1 MRNLGSCGLIHDSS
15 LKMVSGLR
23 RSGRRATLR
32 ALGFAVLLFALVIAQ
47 VTEKVLPA
55 GTEAGGDPAGPQE
68 HEGAEVGK
76 KEEVEFEAEGARV
89 AIVAAVTMST
99 LVAISILF
107 EISTEQLREHTD
119 ELNMPFVNTVFGEL
133 TTLGFIGLLLFVVT
147 KIEILPWLS
156 RHVLGGDAELQEII
170 EKLHMALFFFIVI
183 FLVLCL
189 ALLRLGMYVQHEWR
203 EFERSCADIPSVLSE
218 YALATEPPA
227 SWLDRFSWHRSAAAS
242 KAEREV
248 VYLALRRRFMDYR
261 SNHPDEETARQLAKE
276 FQLQGDDTRFPFNE
290 YLSIISGEVMGRLI
304 QIDMATWIALDIVL
318 VLILCLCW
326 HAGPRGEV
334 AILLASGFSLIALN
348 DFVYRRVRA
357 MRSLLTP
364 PRLQSDAERLRRKNI
379 WRSQHGLPP
388 LSETELSATEKTWL
402 LTDSE
407 EVRDYD
413 DSHGWAP
420 PYVELLPNGG
430 RNLSEKELKIRQ
442 RSLIGAGW
450 GNGVLLALFSTRMGF
465 LLTALHL
472 STFLLRETYQ
482 ISELFGDH
490 PAFAALLCFFFLLPS
505 IVVPFMSTRIAR
517 DGLLAFNV
525 EHMKVSRVIVQV
537 TRLLRARQTLRTLR
551 FVAEMKIHLR
561 ENARRNSQQLK
572 LSIELLPEVPM
583 PTPSRRRSS
592 ILPIDA
598 SDSFRAARR
607 RSSSQLDSTVTAGM
621 LRSIQSVPPPLKL
634 SPKAS
639 SATDPPLSPLAAY
652 ISPREKRGDAYKREM
667 ERREIHTI
675 FCLFDVDGS
684 GSVSREEMASLLLAI
699 THDLDDMQLN
709 RLMTD
714 LVAEEL
720 DSDDESIRQDGA
732 MVEGPQEITFE
743 AFYKW
748 CSARI
753 RESRHSKEELV
764 EEIFRMVD
772 ADGSGTISV
781 DEFVS
786 IFKTLGQALDH
797 DDVRELVYQM
807 DRNGDGKID
816 LEEFSKML
824 QKHEV

>member
-1 MRNLGSCGLIHDSS
+1 MAPGSA
-15 LKMVSGLR
+15 
-23 RSGRRATLR
+23 AT
-32 ALGFAVLLFALVIAQ
+32 
-47 VTEKVLPA
+47 
-55 GTEAGGDPAGPQE
+55 GTEAGKESEANSGR
-68 HEGAEVGK
+68 VG
-76 KEEVEFEAEGARV
+76 V
-89 AIVAAVTMST
+89 VAAVTIST

-107 EISTEQLREHTD
+107 EICTDELREHTD

-147 KIEILPWLS
+147 KIEVLPWLS
-156 RHVLGGDAELQEII
+156 RAVLGGSAELQEII
-170 EKLHMALFFFIVI
+170 EKLHMALFLFIVI

-189 ALLRLGMYVQHEWR
+189 GLLRLGMHVQHEWR

-218 YALATEPPA
+218 YALATEPPKT
-227 SWLDRFSWHRSAAAS
+227 WLDRFSWHRAAAAR

-261 SNHPDEETARQLAKE
+261 SNHPDEETARLLAKE
-276 FQLQGDDTRFPFNE
+276 FQLQGDDSRFPFNE

-304 QIDMATWIALDIVL
+304 QIDMATWLALDVVL
-318 VLILCLCW
+318 VALLGLCW

-334 AILLASGFSLIALN
+334 AILLIAGFSLIAMN
-348 DFVYRRVRA
+348 DFVYRRVNA
-357 MRSLLTP
+357 MRCLLTP
-364 PRLQSDAERLRRKNI
+364 PRLQHDAERLRRKAA
-379 WRSQHGLPP
+379 WRCQHGLHP
-388 LSETELSATEKTWL
+388 LKETDISTDSNEKTWL
-402 LTDSE
+402 LVDSE
-407 EVRDYD
+407 EAGKDYGD
-413 DSHGWAP
+413 PDGWVP
-420 PYVELLPNGG
+420 PYVDLLPNGG
-430 RNLSEKELKIRQ
+430 RDLPEKELKRRQ

-450 GNGVLLALFSTRMGF
+450 GNGVVLALFSTRMVF

-472 STFLLRETYQ
+472 STFLLREMYQ

-490 PAFAALLCFFFLLPS
+490 PVFAALLCILFLIPS
-505 IVVPFMSTRIAR
+505 IAGPFMSTRIAR

-525 EHMKVSRVIVQV
+525 EHMKVSQVIVQV

-561 ENARRNSQQLK
+561 ENVRRNNEQLK
-572 LSIELLPEVPM
+572 ENIALMPEVPM
-583 PTPSRRRSS
+583 PVKRRRSS
-592 ILPIDA
+592 IMPIDA
-598 SDSFRAARR
+598 SATFKAARR
-607 RSSSQLDSTVTAGM
+607 RSSTHLDPTITAGV
-621 LRSIQSVPPPLKL
+621 LRSIQQVPPPLQV
-634 SPKAS
+634 SPKA
-639 SATDPPLSPLAAY
+639 TIEPPLSPLAAY
-652 ISPREKRGDAYKREM
+652 LSPREKRGDAYRREM

-684 GSVSREEMASLLLAI
+684 GFVSRDEMASLLLAI

-720 DSDDESIRQDGA
+720 ESDNEVGKEGV

-753 RESRHSKEELV
+753 QESRHSKEELV

-824 QKHEV
+824 HKHEV

>member
-1 MRNLGSCGLIHDSS
+1 MTRNSRWRDALRVVGL
-15 LKMVSGLR
+15 L
-23 RSGRRATLR
+23 
-32 ALGFAVLLFALVIAQ
+32 ALLAALVAAQ
-47 VTEKVLPA
+47 GTEKRPVEPVEAELEDEK
-55 GTEAGGDPAGPQE
+55 EAGGGR
-68 HEGAEVGK
+68 VG
-76 KEEVEFEAEGARV
+76 
-89 AIVAAVTMST
+89 IVAAVTIST

-147 KIEILPWLS
+147 KIEVLPWLS
-156 RHVLGGDAELQEII
+156 RAVLGGSAELQEII
-170 EKLHMALFFFIVI
+170 EKLHMALFLFIVI

-189 ALLRLGMYVQHEWR
+189 GLLRLGMLVQHEWR

-218 YALATEPPA
+218 YALSTEPPT
-227 SWLDRFSWHRSAAAS
+227 SWLSYFSWHRAAAAR

-261 SNHPDEETARQLAKE
+261 SNHPDEETARVLAKE
-276 FQLQGDDTRFPFNE
+276 FQLQSDDTRFPFNE

-304 QIDMATWIALDIVL
+304 QIDMATWLALDVVL
-318 VLILCLCW
+318 VALLGLCW

-334 AILLASGFSLIALN
+334 VILLFAGFSLIALN
-348 DFVYRRVRA
+348 DFVYRRVHA
-357 MRSLLTP
+357 MRCLLTP
-364 PRLQSDAERLRRKNI
+364 PRLQYDAERLRCKSA
-379 WRSQHGLPP
+379 WRSQHGLSP
-388 LSETELSATEKTWL
+388 LAQTGIQNHTEKTWL
-402 LTDSE
+402 LADAE
-407 EVRDYD
+407 ERDRDYD
-413 DSHGWAP
+413 ESHSWTP

-430 RNLSEKELKIRQ
+430 RDLPEKELKRRQ
-442 RSLIGAGW
+442 RSLIGG
-450 GNGVLLALFSTRMGF
+450 GSGSGVVLALFSTRMVF

-482 ISELFGDH
+482 IAELFGDH
-490 PAFAALLCFFFLLPS
+490 PAFAGLLCFLFIIPS
-505 IVVPFMSTRIAR
+505 IAVPFMSTRIAR

-525 EHMKVSRVIVQV
+525 EHMKVSKVIVQV
-537 TRLLRARQTLRTLR
+537 SRLLRARQTLRTLR
-551 FVAEMKIHLR
+551 FVAEMKIHLC
-561 ENARRNSQQLK
+561 ENVRRNSQQLK
-572 LSIELLPEVPM
+572 LNIELMPEVPM
-583 PTPSRRRSS
+583 PVSRRRSS
-592 ILPIDA
+592 IMPIDA
-598 SDSFRAARR
+598 SATFKAARR
-607 RSSSQLDSTVTAGM
+607 RSSTHLDPTVTAGV
-621 LRSIQSVPPPLKL
+621 LRSIQQIPPPLQL
-634 SPKAS
+634 SPKALVE
-639 SATDPPLSPLAAY
+639 PPLSPLAAY
-652 ISPREKRGDAYKREM
+652 LTPREKRGDAYRRET

-684 GSVSREEMASLLLAI
+684 GSVSRDEMASLLLAI

-720 DSDDESIRQDGA
+720 ESDDDSVGKEGL

-743 AFYKW
+743 AFNKW

-753 RESRHSKEELV
+753 QESRHSKEELV

>member
-1 MRNLGSCGLIHDSS
+1 MD
-15 LKMVSGLR
+15 
-23 RSGRRATLR
+23 SGR
-32 ALGFAVLLFALVIAQ
+32 
-47 VTEKVLPA
+47 
-55 GTEAGGDPAGPQE
+55 
-68 HEGAEVGK
+68 VG
-76 KEEVEFEAEGARV
+76 V
-89 AIVAAVTMST
+89 VAAVTIST

-107 EISTEQLREHTD
+107 EIMTEQLKEHTD

-147 KIEILPWLS
+147 KMEVLPWLS
-156 RHVLGGDAELQEII
+156 RHVLGGSAELQEII
-170 EKLHMALFFFIVI
+170 EKLHMALFLFIVI

-189 ALLRLGMYVQHEWR
+189 GLLRLGMHVQHEWR

-218 YALATEPPA
+218 YALAMEPPK
-227 SWLDRFSWHRSAAAS
+227 SWLDRFSWHRAAAAR

-261 SNHPDEETARQLAKE
+261 SNHPDENMARLLAKE
-276 FQLQGDDTRFPFNE
+276 FQLQGDDTRFSFNE

-304 QIDMATWIALDIVL
+304 QIDMATWLALDVVL
-318 VLILCLCW
+318 VVLLGLCW
-326 HAGPRGEV
+326 HTGPRGEV
-334 AILLASGFSLIALN
+334 AILLIAGFSLIAMN
-348 DFVYRRVRA
+348 DFVYRRVHA
-357 MRSLLTP
+357 MRLHAMGCLLTP
-364 PRLQSDAERLRRKNI
+364 LRLQYDAERPRHKTKNI
-379 WRSQHGLPP
+379 WRSQHRLSP
-388 LSETELSATEKTWL
+388 LKDAEIPSQGFSNEKTWL
-402 LTDSE
+402 LADST
-407 EVRDYD
+407 EVGRDYD
-413 DSHGWAP
+413 DSGWVP

-430 RNLSEKELKIRQ
+430 RDLTEKDLKQHQ
-442 RSLIGAGW
+442 RSLIGGGW
-450 GNGVLLALFSTRMGF
+450 GNGVLLALFSTRMVF

-490 PAFAALLCFFFLLPS
+490 PAIAALVCICFLIPS
-505 IVVPFMSTRIAR
+505 IAVPFMSTRIAR

-561 ENARRNSQQLK
+561 ESVRRNTEQLK
-572 LSIELLPEVPM
+572 QNIEMMPEVPM
-583 PTPSRRRSS
+583 PPSRRRSS
-592 ILPIDA
+592 IMPIDA
-598 SDSFRAARR
+598 SATFKAARR
-607 RSSSQLDSTVTAGM
+607 RSSTHLIDPAVTVGV
-621 LRSIQSVPPPLKL
+621 LRSIQQIPPPIKVP
-634 SPKAS
+634 SPSKVS
-639 SATDPPLSPLAAY
+639 IVMDPPLSPLAAY
-652 ISPREKRGDAYKREM
+652 ITPREKRGDAYRREM

-675 FCLFDVDGS
+675 FCLFDEDGS
-684 GSVSREEMASLLLAI
+684 GSISRDEMASLLLAI

-720 DSDDESIRQDGA
+720 ENDDDHIDKEGM

-753 RESRHSKEELV
+753 QESRHSKEELV

>member
-1 MRNLGSCGLIHDSS
+1 MATNSRPAWRWAS
-15 LKMVSGLR
+15 LRLVSL
-23 RSGRRATLR
+23 L
-32 ALGFAVLLFALVIAQ
+32 VLLVALVVAQ
-47 VTEKVLPA
+47 VTENPPSEHKGAP
-55 GTEAGGDPAGPQE
+55 E
-68 HEGAEVGK
+68 HEAKEGEGEGEPDSGRVG
-76 KEEVEFEAEGARV
+76 V
-89 AIVAAVTMST
+89 VAAVTIST

-107 EISTEQLREHTD
+107 EVCTEELREHTD

-147 KIEILPWLS
+147 KIEVLPWLS
-156 RHVLGGDAELQEII
+156 RAILGGSAELQEII
-170 EKLHMALFFFIVI
+170 EKLHMALFLFIVI

-189 ALLRLGMYVQHEWR
+189 GLLRLGMHVQHEWR

-218 YALATEPPA
+218 YALATEPPKTWIHRL
-227 SWLDRFSWHRSAAAS
+227 SWRRATTAR
-242 KAEREV
+242 KAQREV

-261 SNHPDEETARQLAKE
+261 SNHPDEETARLLAKE
-276 FQLQGDDTRFPFNE
+276 FQLQGDDSRFPFNE

-304 QIDMATWIALDIVL
+304 QIDMATWLALDVVL
-318 VLILCLCW
+318 VVLLGLCW

-334 AILLASGFSLIALN
+334 AILLIAGFSLIALN
-348 DFVYRRVRA
+348 DFVYRRVNA
-357 MRSLLTP
+357 MRCLLTP
-364 PRLQSDAERLRRKNI
+364 TRLQHDAERLRRKAA
-379 WRSQHGLPP
+379 WRCQHGLSP
-388 LSETELSATEKTWL
+388 LAEPGTCPHPNEKTWL
-402 LTDSE
+402 LVDAE
-407 EVRDYD
+407 EAGRDYGD
-413 DSHGWAP
+413 PDGWVP
-420 PYVELLPNGG
+420 PYVDLLPNGG
-430 RNLSEKELKIRQ
+430 RDLPEKELKRRQ

-450 GNGVLLALFSTRMGF
+450 GNGVVLALFSTRMVF

-490 PAFAALLCFFFLLPS
+490 PIFVALLCFLFLVPS
-505 IVVPFMSTRIAR
+505 IAVPFMSARIAR

-525 EHMKVSRVIVQV
+525 EHMKVSQVIVQV

-561 ENARRNSQQLK
+561 ENVRRNHEQLRENIT
-572 LSIELLPEVPM
+572 LMPEVPM
-583 PTPSRRRSS
+583 PVSRRRSS
-592 ILPIDA
+592 IMPIDA
-598 SDSFRAARR
+598 SATFKAARR
-607 RSSSQLDSTVTAGM
+607 RSSTHLDPTVTAGV
-621 LRSIQSVPPPLKL
+621 LRSIQQVPVPLQV
-634 SPKAS
+634 SPKA
-639 SATDPPLSPLAAY
+639 TIEPPLSPLAAY
-652 ISPREKRGDAYKREM
+652 LTPREKRGDAYRREM

-684 GSVSREEMASLLLAI
+684 GSVSRDEMASLLLAI

-720 DSDDESIRQDGA
+720 EGDSDAVKEEV

-753 RESRHSKEELV
+753 QESRHSKEELV

>member
-1 MRNLGSCGLIHDSS
+1 MMTSKS
-15 LKMVSGLR
+15 
-23 RSGRRATLR
+23 RRACS
-32 ALGFAVLLFALVIAQ
+32 AVLQVSLFLALFAALVAAQ
-47 VTEKVLPA
+47 VAEKKLAPA
-55 GTEAGGDPAGPQE
+55 TNGPGHEAVAAEGEHQGAQE
-68 HEGAEVGK
+68 EG
-76 KEEVEFEAEGARV
+76 EESEAEGGQV
-89 AIVAAVTMST
+89 AVVAAVTIST

-107 EISTEQLREHTD
+107 EISTEQLKEHTD

-147 KIEILPWLS
+147 KIEVLPWLS
-156 RHVLGGDAELQEII
+156 RSILGASSELQEII
-170 EKLHMALFFFIVI
+170 EKLHMALFLFIVI

-189 ALLRLGMYVQHEWR
+189 GLLRLGMHVQHEWR
-203 EFERSCADIPSVLSE
+203 EFERSSADIPSVLSE
-218 YALATEPPA
+218 YALATEPPK
-227 SWLDRFSWHRSAAAS
+227 SWLNRFSWHRTAAAR

-276 FQLQGDDTRFPFNE
+276 FQLLGGDSRFPFNE

-304 QIDMATWIALDIVL
+304 QIDMATWLALDVVL
-318 VLILCLCW
+318 TVLLGLCW
-326 HAGPRGEV
+326 HAGPQGEV
-334 AILLASGFSLIALN
+334 VILLLAGFSLIALN
-348 DFVYRRVRA
+348 EFVYRRVNA
-357 MRSLLTP
+357 MRCLLTP
-364 PRLQSDAERLRRKNI
+364 SRLQHDAERLRRKSA
-379 WRSQHGLPP
+379 WRAQHGLSP
-388 LSETELSATEKTWL
+388 LTNGDGYNHAASTEKTWL
-402 LTDSE
+402 LTESE
-407 EVRDYD
+407 EVGRDCD
-413 DSHGWAP
+413 DAYGWSP
-420 PYVELLPNGG
+420 PYVDLLPNGG
-430 RNLSEKELKIRQ
+430 RDLSEKELKQRQ
-442 RSLIGAGW
+442 RSLIGGGW
-450 GNGVLLALFSTRMGF
+450 GNGVVLALFSTRMVF

-482 ISELFGDH
+482 ISELFAGH
-490 PAFAALLCFFFLLPS
+490 PALGALLCFLFLLPS
-505 IVVPFMSTRIAR
+505 IVVPSMSTRIAR

-551 FVAEMKIHLR
+551 FVAEMKIHLQ
-561 ENARRNSQQLK
+561 ESVRRNSEQLK
-572 LSIELLPEVPM
+572 MNIELMPEVPM
-583 PTPSRRRSS
+583 PQPSRRRSS
-592 ILPIDA
+592 IMPIDA
-598 SDSFRAARR
+598 SATFKAARR
-607 RSSSQLDSTVTAGM
+607 RSSTHLDPTVAAGV
-621 LRSIQSVPPPLKL
+621 LRSIQKAPPPLKL
-634 SPKAS
+634 PPTA
-639 SATDPPLSPLAAY
+639 ATAPQPPLSPLAAY
-652 ISPREKRGDAYKREM
+652 LTPREKRGDAYRREM

-684 GSVSREEMASLLLAI
+684 GSVSRDEMASLLLAI
-699 THDLDDMQLN
+699 THDLEDMQLN

-720 DSDDESIRQDGA
+720 DSDDENLGKS

-753 RESRHSKEELV
+753 QESRHTKEELV
-764 EEIFRMVD
+764 EEIFTMVD

>member
-1 MRNLGSCGLIHDSS
+1 MTSNP
-15 LKMVSGLR
+15 LR
-23 RSGRRATLR
+23 SWRSAALR
-32 ALGFAVLLFALVIAQ
+32 GLGFAVLLFALVIAQ
-47 VTEKVLPA
+47 VTEKSTPA
-55 GTEAGGDPAGPQE
+55 TSDGQELEAA
-68 HEGAEVGK
+68 GAEGEK
-76 KEEVEFEAEGARV
+76 AEGELEADGGRV
-89 AIVAAVTMST
+89 AIVAAVTIST

-107 EISTEQLREHTD
+107 EVSTDQLKEHTD

-147 KIEILPWLS
+147 KIQVLPWLS
-156 RHVLGGDAELQEII
+156 RNVLGESAELQEII

-189 ALLRLGMYVQHEWR
+189 GLLRLGMHVQHEWR

-218 YALATEPPA
+218 YALATEPPK
-227 SWLDRFSWHRSAAAS
+227 SWLERLSWHRADAAR

-276 FQLQGDDTRFPFNE
+276 FQLQGDDTRFPFSE

-318 VLILCLCW
+318 VVILCLCW
-326 HAGPRGEV
+326 HSGPRGEV
-334 AILLASGFSLIALN
+334 AILLASGFALIALN
-348 DFVYRRVRA
+348 DFVYRRVNA
-357 MRSLLTP
+357 MRCLLTP
-364 PRLQSDAERLRRKNI
+364 PQLQTDAERLRRKSV
-379 WRSQHGLPP
+379 WRAQHGLPP
-388 LSETELSATEKTWL
+388 LSEILHSEKTWL
-402 LTDSE
+402 LADSE
-407 EVRDYD
+407 EAGRDYA

-430 RNLSEKELKIRQ
+430 RDLSEKELKIHQ

-450 GNGVLLALFSTRMGF
+450 GNGVLLTLFSTRLVF

-482 ISELFGDH
+482 ISDLFGDH
-490 PAFAALLCFFFLLPS
+490 PAFAGLLCFFFLIPS
-505 IVVPFMSTRIAR
+505 IAVPFMSTRIAR

-561 ENARRNSQQLK
+561 ESARRNSQQLK
-572 LSIELLPEVPM
+572 LNIELMPEVPM
-583 PTPSRRRSS
+583 PVPSRRRSS
-592 ILPIDA
+592 IMPIDA
-598 SDSFRAARR
+598 SASFKAARR
-607 RSSSQLDSTVTAGM
+607 RSSSQLDPTVTAGV
-621 LRSIQSVPPPLKL
+621 LRSIQNVPPPLTF
-634 SPKAS
+634 SPKATV
-639 SATDPPLSPLAAY
+639 ATEPPLSPLAAY
-652 ISPREKRGDAYKREM
+652 LSPREKRGDAYRREM

-720 DSDDESIRQDGA
+720 DSDDESLRPDGA

-748 CSARI
+748 CSSRI
-753 RESRHSKEELV
+753 QESRHSKEELV
-764 EEIFRMVD
+764 EEIFHMVD